1 MEIKYN
7 YWNGTVSIKINILNK
22 ITKLIKVANQ
32 KLDEATNI
40 VIDKIPVKYR
50 ENGTLW
56 TK

>member
-22 ITKLIKVANQ
+22 IIKSIKVANQ

-40 VIDKIPVKYR
+40 VIDFKMCHAHS
-50 ENGTLW
+50 
-56 TK
+56 